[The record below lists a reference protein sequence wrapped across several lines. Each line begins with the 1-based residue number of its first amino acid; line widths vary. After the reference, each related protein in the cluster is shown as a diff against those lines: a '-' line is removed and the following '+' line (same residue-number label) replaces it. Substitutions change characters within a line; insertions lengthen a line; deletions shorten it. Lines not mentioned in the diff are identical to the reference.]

1 MLKKFILFAATT
13 LCLINLA
20 ACSPYITWKEEVK
33 LNDGRVIVVEQ
44 KKRME
49 GSIARETWLT
59 INLPEFSASP
69 IIWNEKLRPMV
80 VNIDSG
86 KLYVVGDPP
95 TGREMELYGCPKPS
109 YVGYIWEDG
118 KWKRIPFN
126 EIPERI
132 YDSNMLF
139 KSVPPSGTTFL
150 NLERKNAPDLNG
162 TTGPSAVRRINPNQ
176 GSGC

>member
-1 MLKKFILFAATT
+1 MLKKIILFAATT

-49 GSIARETWLT
+49 GNIARETWLT

-69 IIWNEKLRPMV
+69 IVWNERLIPII

-86 KLYVVGDPP
+86 KLYVVGVPP
-95 TGREMELYGCPKPS
+95 TGREMELYGCPKPY
-109 YVGYIWEDG
+109 YVEFVWDNG
-118 KWKRIPFN
+118 KWKRIPFE
-126 EIPERI
+126 EIPTQI
-132 YDSNMLF
+132 YDSNMLEDA
-139 KSVPPSGTTFL
+139 VPPKDITYLS
-150 NLERKNAPDLNG
+150 LERKNARDLNG
-162 TTGPSAVRRINPNQ
+162 TTGPNALRRLAPNR